1 MKQKTYQKDQTQE
14 VGVSMK
20 SAVKPGKH
28 KIFLQ
33 KKSVFWLVWGKIM
46 LPLNKC
52 RYCEKKNRDI
62 SITNTVNIVFGCSIR
77 GLGTLSK
84 GKVAI
89 CNYNKLNEFG
99 LNGDPILEA
108 E

>member
-1 MKQKTYQKDQTQE
+1 
-14 VGVSMK
+14 
-20 SAVKPGKH
+20 
-28 KIFLQ
+28 
-33 KKSVFWLVWGKIM
+33 M

-52 RYCEKKNRDI
+52 RSCEKKNRDI